1 MVTACVLPA
10 CAVVGRKE
18 RTVGD
23 EDSAPAGA
31 NGGET
36 AAQTGGAARDDGR
49 PPFTADRPGT
59 AFPVTPPADATPL
72 EDHEPEG
79 IVPPSPL
86 WAMKDRRRE
95 QWFHPFGH
103 PERIRARI
111 GSGDDAVYA
120 VDDGRHHCM
129 LGRNVGA
136 GPDGVVYSLVT
147 RIEIATYHSL
157 VAGAIDARAAFLRG
171 EDAGLSGTVEDP
183 GTANVFDV
191 DFYENGDEIPDRYL
205 PPSPFIEFEEDLPSA
220 DR

>member
-1 MVTACVLPA
+1 MVGEEDANPPG
-10 CAVVGRKE
+10 VG
-18 RTVGD
+18 G
-23 EDSAPAGA
+23 SGA
-31 NGGET
+31 TE
-36 AAQTGGAARDDGR
+36 QTGASPQDDGQA
-49 PPFTADRPGT
+49 PFTAERPGT

-79 IVPPSPL
+79 IIPPSPL

-111 GSGDDAVYA
+111 GSGDESVY
-120 VDDGRHHCM
+120 VIDDGRHHCM

-136 GPDGVVYSLVT
+136 APDGVVYSLVI

-157 VAGAIDARAAFLRG
+157 VAGAIDARTAFLRG
-171 EDAGLSGTVEDP
+171 RDAGLSGTAEAP

-191 DFYENGDEIPDRYL
+191 DFFENGEDIPERYL
-205 PPSPFIEFEEDLPSA
+205 PPAPFIEFGDDLPSA

>member
-1 MVTACVLPA
+1 
-10 CAVVGRKE
+10 
-18 RTVGD
+18 VGD
-23 EDSAPAGA
+23 EDAKRTGVGGSESAPQAGA
-31 NGGET
+31 SP
-36 AAQTGGAARDDGR
+36 QDDGQV
-49 PPFTADRPGT
+49 PFTAEQPGT
-59 AFPVTPPADATPL
+59 AFPVTPPTDATPL
-72 EDHEPEG
+72 EEHEPEG

-111 GSGDDAVYA
+111 GSGDEAVY
-120 VDDGRHHCM
+120 VIDDGRHHCM

-136 GPDGVVYSLVT
+136 APGGVVYSLVA

-157 VAGAIDARAAFLRG
+157 VAGAIDARTAFVRG
-171 EDAGLSGTVEDP
+171 KDAGLSGTVEDP

-191 DFYENGDEIPDRYL
+191 DFYESGEEVPERYL
-205 PPSPFIEFEEDLPSA
+205 PPSPFIAFEQDLPSA